1 MSRNEPV
8 ALMVD
13 SPLWI
18 EIPASGWLAGG
29 CDDRS
34 DGAGRVRFRLHGTDP
49 RSHRTEHVV

>member
-1 MSRNEPV
+1 
-8 ALMVD
+8 MVD

-34 DGAGRVRFRLHGTDP
+34 DGAGRVRFRLHGTDR